1 MEVWFLREGAA
12 DPPDDDVGGVVSGS
26 DALLQ
31 HLLLDQCGEE
41 SWKDSRGEVSHKQ
54 PGKRCAHKRLTKGSA
69 TMLAA
74 IKG

>member
-12 DPPDDDVGGVVSGS
+12 DPPDDDVGGVVSGP
-26 DALLQ
+26 DTLLQ

-41 SWKDSRGEVSHKQ
+41 SWEVSRGEVSQKQ
-54 PGKRCAHKRLTKGSA
+54 LGKRHAHKRRRKDSA
-69 TMLAA
+69 TMLAG